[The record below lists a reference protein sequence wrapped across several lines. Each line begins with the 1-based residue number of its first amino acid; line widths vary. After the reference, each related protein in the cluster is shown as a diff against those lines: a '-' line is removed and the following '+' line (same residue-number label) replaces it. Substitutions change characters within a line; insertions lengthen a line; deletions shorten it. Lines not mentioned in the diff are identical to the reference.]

1 MKRSV
6 SLVAGGVLLA
16 ASAGVQA
23 QASDLHLQMDRG
35 FYVSAGIGKS
45 RTGEG
50 CIGVCDVTDRSWN
63 VSAGYQ
69 FNRHFGV
76 EVGYV
81 DFGEA
86 TVSGTVAGVPATA
99 VVESKA
105 VELLGVALLP
115 LSERFAFYLKGGV
128 FRSDS
133 DSVTSG
139 AVVGTGREND
149 NGFTFAGGMQY
160 SFTPNIAARLEWQ
173 SYSDVGT
180 GVIGLERDDVV
191 VWRVGGRVRF

>member
-6 SLVAGGVLLA
+6 SLVAGGLLLA
-16 ASAGVQA
+16 AAAGVQA
-23 QASDLHLQMDRG
+23 QAWDPQLRMDRG

-45 RTGEG
+45 RSGEG
-50 CIGVCDVTDRSWN
+50 CFGVCDPTDRSWN

-69 FNRHFGV
+69 FNRNFGV

-81 DFGEA
+81 DLGE
-86 TVSGTVAGVPATA
+86 TTTSGTVAGAPATA
-99 VVESKA
+99 VIKSKA
-105 VELLGVALLP
+105 VELLGVATLP
-115 LSERFAFYLKGGV
+115 ISERFAFYLKGGV

-133 DSVTSG
+133 DSVTTG

-149 NGFTFAGGMQY
+149 NGFTFGGGLQY
-160 SFTPNIAARLEWQ
+160 SFSPNIAARLEWQ

-191 VWRVGGRVRF
+191 VWRVGARVRF